1 MSDTIKTLKALIERN
16 TENPPGN
23 TRHIVEW
30 IREWAAE
37 EGITSECDYYDT
49 DKANIILSV
58 GDAPRSLVLT
68 GHLDTVPIGK
78 RSNWTKDPIGAQE
91 LDGYVY
97 GRGSAD
103 MKAGVAACLGA
114 VKHFNRLS
122 ENKDLDYMVT
132 FLGTSDEEI
141 GLEGAKH
148 AVKSGIMNSA
158 DFLLVAE
165 PTGLNVGIAEK
176 AVLWMT
182 IQARG
187 RAAHGS
193 TPEKGINAIEA
204 ITDLFPMLR
213 SALPELQDPIL
224 GQSTLN
230 IGVIQGGKSANVVPE
245 YAELQ
250 CDYRLVP
257 PINPQGFAKKIA
269 DLLKSEMQS
278 SPAKFTHLVRQ
289 IMAPLSVS
297 PDNEFVK
304 QFITLGKRPDRSSV
318 IGLNYGTDAAVLVG
332 ESENPVPFVIYGPGD
347 PQAIHIADERVA
359 IAEVLEAERVIFE
372 FLKKTAL
379 SSPEDE

>member
-1 MSDTIKTLKALIERN
+1 MSDTIRILKELVKRN
-16 TENPPGN
+16 TENPPGK

-30 IREWAAE
+30 IHEWAIK
-37 EGITSECDYYDT
+37 EGITSECDFYDKE
-49 DKANIILSV
+49 KANIILSV
-58 GDAPRSLVLT
+58 GDASHSLVLT
-68 GHLDTVPIGK
+68 GHLDTVPIGE
-78 RSNWTKDPIGAQE
+78 RSNWTKDPTGAQE
-91 LDGYVY
+91 LDGYIY

-103 MKAGVAACLGA
+103 MKAGVAACLSA
-114 VKHFNRLS
+114 VREFHQLS
-122 ENKDLDYMVT
+122 ENKDLSYMVT

-141 GLEGAKH
+141 GLGGAKH
-148 AVKSGIMNSA
+148 ALKRGIMNNA

-187 RAAHGS
+187 RSAHGS
-193 TPEKGINAIEA
+193 TPEKGVNAIEA

-213 SALPELQDPIL
+213 SALPKLRDPIL

-257 PINPQGFAKKIA
+257 PINPRDFAKKIA
-269 DLLKSEMQS
+269 DHLKIEMQS
-278 SPAKFTHLVRQ
+278 SSAEFAHCVQQ
-289 IMAPLSVS
+289 IMAPLSIS

-304 QFITLGKRPDRSSV
+304 EFIKINKSSGRTSI

-332 ESENPVPFVIYGPGD
+332 EAENPVPFVIYGPGD

-359 IAEVLEAERVIFE
+359 IAEVLEAERIILQ

-379 SSPEDE
+379 SSPA